1 MPISHPPIATAPPP
15 RELSAE
21 EAELL
26 AADAIGDVIEHWGF
40 RKPLGRLWTVLYLVG
55 GASSASELGERL
67 SMSSGAVSMALT
79 ELQRWGIVKRVWR
92 PGTRK
97 EFYEAETDFW
107 KMISRVV
114 NERERFLLA
123 SVHDRLELAAKSLRS
138 GAKTAEDKERVARVE
153 HLVAFTSVAEGLVE
167 TFVASRRADFS
178 SFGNLRLLANG
189 ATTTRRR

>member
-1 MPISHPPIATAPPP
+1 MPISPPPIATAPPP

>member
-1 MPISHPPIATAPPP
+1 MTPPASLRSPSQPPISPQ
-15 RELSAE
+15 

-26 AADAIGDVIEHWGF
+26 SADAIGDVIEHWGF
-40 RKPLGRLWTVLYLVG
+40 RKPLGRIWTVLYLSG
-55 GASSASELGERL
+55 DALSASELGERL

-114 NERERFLLA
+114 NERERFLLG
-123 SVHDRLELAAKSLRS
+123 SVRDRLETAAQSFRASATTK
-138 GAKTAEDKERVARVE
+138 ADKERLARAE
-153 HLVAFTSVAEGLVE
+153 HLVAFTHVAEGLVE
-167 TFVASRRADFS
+167 TFVSSRRADFS
-178 SFGNLRLLANG
+178 SFGNLRMLAS
-189 ATTTRRR
+189 ATGKLR